1 MTFEV
6 PMQTFQVREE
16 SEKTS
21 EVFLF
26 KNSYLS
32 NTDPSS
38 EE

>member
-6 PMQTFQVREE
+6 PMQTFQVREKV
-16 SEKTS
+16 EKTP
-21 EVFLF
+21 EV
-26 KNSYLS
+26 SYLS

>member
-6 PMQTFQVREE
+6 PMQTFQVRE
-16 SEKTS
+16 SGKTP
-21 EVFLF
+21 EV
-26 KNSYLS
+26 SYLS